1 MESSRNSTS
10 ARVAS
15 QRGSTS
21 LSTFQPATSHNAA
34 QVELGN
40 GMGTGV
46 QFQMLRKGKQ
56 GRQETRSL
64 VVPSSTSL
72 ASSYTAGQEER
83 AKEKEIIKGVVLQY
97 AREHDEREQQEE
109 EERFNQRTILAG
121 KGGNYRGIQGKGGA
135 QPPRCEENEYTSLPL
150 HKIRQ
155 RAVPL
160 YQGRGRGKPASREE
174 QEYERVKLG

>member
-1 MESSRNSTS
+1 M
-10 ARVAS
+10 AS
-15 QRGSTS
+15 QRGSKQGS
-21 LSTFQPATSHNAA
+21 FQPKALASRHPAA
-34 QVELGN
+34 AVELN
-40 GMGTGV
+40 DGMGTGV

-56 GRQETRSL
+56 GRQETRGL

-109 EERFNQRTILAG
+109 EERFNQRSLLAG

-135 QPPRCEENEYTSLPL
+135 PPRREENEYTSLPL
-150 HKIRQ
+150 HKLRQ
-155 RAVPL
+155 PAVPL
-160 YQGRGRGKPASREE
+160 YQKRGTGAKSTVSKEE
-174 QEYERVKLG
+174 QEFARLKLGGW